1 MSTRKKEES
10 TPVFFDRI
18 DDLLFE
24 ARTVLLSGPVDSHM
38 TIEINRQLLA
48 LEAEDSSSPIV
59 VWINSP
65 GGEVYSGFAIYDT
78 IQFIEPRVITVVAGA
93 ASSMGSVISLAA
105 EKADRL
111 ALPNSKIL
119 IHQPLI
125 GGVLQ
130 GTASELEIHA
140 KDIIELKKKMHKLYA
155 DRTGGSAE
163 KFAEL
168 MDRDRWID
176 PPEAIQLGLISKV
189 ISSRKELQTLLK

>member
-105 EKADRL
+105 EKAD
-111 ALPNSKIL
+111 
-119 IHQPLI
+119 
-125 GGVLQ
+125 
-130 GTASELEIHA
+130 
-140 KDIIELKKKMHKLYA
+140 
-155 DRTGGSAE
+155 
-163 KFAEL
+163 
-168 MDRDRWID
+168 
-176 PPEAIQLGLISKV
+176 
-189 ISSRKELQTLLK
+189 